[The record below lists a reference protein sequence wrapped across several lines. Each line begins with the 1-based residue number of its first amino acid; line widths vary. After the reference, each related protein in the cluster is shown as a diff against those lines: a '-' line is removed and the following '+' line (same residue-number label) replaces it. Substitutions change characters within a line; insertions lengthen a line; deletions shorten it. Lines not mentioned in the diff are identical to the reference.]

1 MNFRSKS
8 ILFSIILF
16 FWCIG
21 SCNWYTCRIKG
32 YCINDFFGIF
42 GQPTIE
48 LPAKPV
54 TPLIYFKFNDSNVY
68 SENIDSF
75 KKLVCDSFSKDS
87 FVLIEGFYYQNEL
100 DSDSNAN
107 LLGLARA
114 NQLKEMLKICI
125 DSNKIQ
131 TISSLFNGKSDTFL
145 IAYQIQ
151 AKKLVDYSQIKETS
165 LVSNGDILEIRFP
178 SGNSQVNEKADL
190 SILNTII
197 EKVAL
202 SKTSKILVEGH
213 TDNSGDENKN
223 NALSTSRC
231 IAIKKILIQ
240 KGIQEQQIEI
250 KSYGSKKPKVSNDS
264 EINKAINRRVELKV
278 IQ

>member
-32 YCINDFFGIF
+32 YCINDYFGIF
-42 GQPTIE
+42 GQTTIE
-48 LPAKPV
+48 LPAKPI
-54 TPLIYFKFNDSNVY
+54 TPLAYFKYNDSNLY
-68 SENIDSF
+68 SSNLDSF
-75 KKLVCDSFSKDS
+75 KKIVCDSFSKDS

-114 NQLKEMLKICI
+114 NQLKEMLKSCI

-145 IAYQIQ
+145 IAYDIQ

-165 LVSNGDILEIRFP
+165 LVSNGNVLEIRFP
-178 SGNSQVNEKADL
+178 TGLSQVSVQTDL

-197 EKVAL
+197 EKAISTNTV
-202 SKTSKILVEGH
+202 KILLEGH
-213 TDNSGDENKN
+213 TDNFGDENKN

-231 IAIKKILIQ
+231 LAIKKILIQ
-240 KGIQEQQIEI
+240 KGINEQQIEI
-250 KSYGSKKPKVSNDS
+250 KSYGSKKPKVINDS